1 MARYLPLPVCLHSVS
16 AMPESCSFANIFCL
30 AADESLKFW
39 KIFERKPGTSASA
52 SREGGV
58 GSKAQMTKSMTI
70 R

>member
-1 MARYLPLPVCLHSVS
+1 MD
-16 AMPESCSFANIFCL
+16 EL

-39 KIFERKPGTSASA
+39 KLFEKRPGHASVA

-58 GSKAQMTKSMTI
+58 TGKGGNRVKQVTI

>member
-1 MARYLPLPVCLHSVS
+1 MILTQQT
-16 AMPESCSFANIFCL
+16 

-39 KIFERKPGTSASA
+39 KLFEKKPGSASIS

-58 GSKAQMTKSMTI
+58 IGKGGDMVKQMTI

>member
-1 MARYLPLPVCLHSVS
+1 M
-16 AMPESCSFANIFCL
+16 FIFRQFSLTRLL

-39 KIFERKPGTSASA
+39 KLFEKKPGSSSAI

-58 GSKAQMTKSMTI
+58 TGKGGDMVKQMTI

>member
-1 MARYLPLPVCLHSVS
+1 LH
-16 AMPESCSFANIFCL
+16 L

-39 KIFERKPGTSASA
+39 KIFEKKPGSTSAS

-58 GSKAQMTKSMTI
+58 TGKKGDMAKQMTI